1 MSEYAIQ
8 LNNVGKLYRLYPT
21 PRDKIFHVFG
31 LEKILYWKKNNFQDL
46 WVLRNINLNIRKG
59 ERIGIIGRNGAG
71 KSTLL
76 KLISGNITPTEGTIS
91 VNGKIQAILEL
102 GTAFHPEFTGRE
114 NIRAS
119 LTYQGY
125 SKERIREKEEE
136 IIEFAELDDFIDQPL
151 KTYSSGMYAR
161 LAFSVATI
169 IEPEILII
177 DEILSVG
184 DAYFNGKSL
193 ERMRSLT
200 EKNHSTILFVSHDLS
215 GIQQLCN
222 HVIWIE
228 KGRIIFEGAP
238 LDVIKAYTATIR
250 KEEDLRLRAKELK
263 IQKKQIAYLEQDN
276 DLYSR
281 WLFHFMCQSD
291 RDKYGKIKIFQLSL
305 FINNELIGS
314 IDLGQPMDN
323 SQEQLHH
330 ILDNPGFT
338 SWGSP
343 QKESKLSYRE
353 FDEIRGKYRHAP
365 FVFSIPRSYDVLN
378 EIVEVQISYA
388 SEMDFALELFW
399 DKHYVPLGILQSQKY
414 ATVSLKW
421 SVPDTLSPVIAS
433 SKNSTPETTGSED
446 TRETIPSVLVDKS
459 EYGSGEVK
467 ITGVYLHDHDGKE
480 SRIFETGSSMRV
492 IIEYSAT
499 KPVVNPYFVF
509 CIYMPDGRCASQWIC
524 STEKMNVRELSGKGR
539 FVFSVENLQIGQGA
553 YIASAAI
560 FKYLNSDG
568 HEAESYH
575 LLDRSIH
582 FQIVQ
587 RIGDWIERGLCIQTF
602 HSEIIP
608 YE

>member
-1 MSEYAIQ
+1 MSEYAVQ
-8 LNNVGKLYRLYPT
+8 LDNVGKLYRLYPT
-21 PRDKIFHVFG
+21 PQDKIVHVFG
-31 LEKILYWKKNNFQDL
+31 LEKILYWKKNEFRDL
-46 WVLRNINLNIRKG
+46 WVLRNITLNIRKG

-76 KLISGNITPTEGTIS
+76 KLISRNITPTEGTIT

-125 SKERIREKEEE
+125 SKEQIQEKEEE
-136 IIEFAELDDFIDQPL
+136 IIEFTELDDFIDQPL

-228 KGRIIFEGAP
+228 KGKIVFEGPP
-238 LDVIKAYTATIR
+238 LEVIKAYAATIR
-250 KEEDLRLRAKELK
+250 KEDELRLRAKELK
-263 IQKKQIAYLEQDN
+263 IQKKQIAYLERDN

-281 WLFHFMCQSD
+281 WLFHFVRESD
-291 RDKYGKIKIFQLSL
+291 RDNAGKIKIFHLGISL
-305 FINNELIGS
+305 NNELIGS

-338 SWGSP
+338 SWGVP
-343 QKESKLSYRE
+343 QKEAQHSYRE
-353 FDEIRGKYRHAP
+353 FDETRGKYRHAP
-365 FVFSIPRSYDVLN
+365 FVFSVPRSYDTAD
-378 EIVEVQISYA
+378 EIIEVQISYS
-388 SEMDFALELFW
+388 SEKDFTLEIYR
-399 DKHYVPLGILQSQKY
+399 DDHYIPLGILPSQKY

-421 SVPDTLSPVIAS
+421 SVPDTMPQINTGTTSQ
-433 SKNSTPETTGSED
+433 NPEPS
-446 TRETIPSVLVDKS
+446 PSVGSPEPNRLGPVADS

-467 ITGVYLHDHDGKE
+467 ITGVNLQNHEGNE
-480 SRIFETGSSMRV
+480 SRIFETGSSMQV
-492 IIEYSAT
+492 IIEYTAM
-499 KPVVNPYFVF
+499 KPVINPYFVF
-509 CIYMPDGRCASQWIC
+509 CIYLPDGRCASQWVS
-524 STEKMNVRELSGKGR
+524 STEKINVSEIAGRGR
-539 FVFSVENLQIGQGA
+539 FVFSVDNLQLGQAA
-553 YIASAAI
+553 YVASVAI
-560 FKYLNSDG
+560 FKYLRSDG
-568 HEAESYH
+568 IEPESYH
-575 LLDRSIH
+575 LLDRTIH

-587 RIGDWIERGLCIQTF
+587 KIGDWIERGLCIQPF
-602 HSEIIP
+602 HVELMP